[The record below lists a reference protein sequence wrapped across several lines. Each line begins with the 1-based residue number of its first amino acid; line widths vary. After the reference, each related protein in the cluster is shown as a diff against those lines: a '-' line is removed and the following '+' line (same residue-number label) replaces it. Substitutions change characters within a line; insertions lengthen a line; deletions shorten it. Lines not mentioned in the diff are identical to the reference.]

1 MKQFMAASAVLSIA
15 IASSAV
21 QISGLVDNDFAERY
35 AFSTNRAELI
45 ATLRPETRAWYV
57 YSILHAQNERRLDD
71 AERLLKQWDAARK
84 SGDFD
89 VSRWRAL
96 SDRQNMLRF
105 DEENAQ
111 GKDAIWR
118 VRSVFDHAGISH
130 SLPSREVEIQPDT
143 YPSALDEG
151 KISYESFSK
160 APLCELNDRYRFLAF
175 LRDGGAADGSLAEAA
190 ATGSF
195 LADTPGLMP
204 HLVAYLRDGDKSH
217 VFRRSGTFAGLTLVQ
232 LYDLA
237 KALKGNREK
246 SLTGEMVSVNGRTVR
261 CPYSRDFIETVFAKL
276 APSADVDPN
285 DFAIREACL
294 LKKIDFASSLGD
306 CVRREY
312 LLKTIRELLE
322 HYMQFGVEG
331 DHLDLFWRYL
341 ETSGDDKSI
350 LDDLIADYIAAARRA
365 GATFD
370 RGYSGYV
377 DVDFVK
383 AVEAETD
390 LVMGRPSAE
399 VDTSVFT
406 ADKFREIQNRVELK
420 WSNANPRVF
429 AADDKVSL
437 AIDVKNVLKM
447 RVAVFE
453 LDAASACRAANG
465 AVAADIDLDCA
476 VPTFERTMEFASQPS
491 VLRHRETL
499 SLPELDKPGVYV
511 VECSG
516 QGISSRAFVRKGCL
530 RPIVRSD
537 AAGHVFTVFD
547 EGGQVVK
554 GAKVWIDGTVF
565 KAEENGEIPVPFAS
579 SPKSSGRKTAIVEAG
594 RLAAPV
600 SFELKCEA
608 YSLAI
613 GVALPAESLVAG
625 CEATALI
632 RPTLFVSGM
641 PSSLKIVQNPVLT
654 VTLKSTNGRES
665 VKTFEDFALFD
676 DAESICRFK
685 VPSDLLSVSFEL
697 AGSVKRASGGDDEKL
712 SAGSHFAVNGIRN
725 TQQVVQLVMRKG
737 GDGYRIEMRGR
748 TGEPIPSR
756 PVNLRFAHCAFGG
769 CPIQVNLQGDAEGV
783 VRLGLLDDITTV
795 STSDFGG
802 YEWNIASESQWP
814 YGERM
819 IAVAEGES
827 FELPIRGLLA
837 GKWPGASE
845 LANRLSLLRVNG
857 AGEVTDDCIAACSY
871 EGGVVHVE
879 PLPAGD
885 YVLSLRTENR
895 QAAKITVVRA
905 AKGSGCDGAV
915 AGSMRIVA
923 EADAPGRLRIDSARV
938 DADGSMYI
946 QLLNYSPDARVHVYA
961 SRTMR
966 DNRDPASP
974 FSALAASLPLPHP
987 VLATRG
993 DITSKY
999 ISGRELGDK
1008 LRYILDRRQEPGR
1021 IGNMLSRPS
1030 LLLNP
1035 WSVSDTKTKEL
1046 DVSGGRS
1053 WDAEDAEPS
1062 ENSLRSP
1069 MKSRAGSSFG
1079 AAGGYNCRD
1088 FLPSPCAVFANL
1100 RPNGKGVVKLDVAS
1114 AAGMQDFAVIVTD
1127 GSLIDEVKFVR
1138 ACAPIRP
1145 RDLRV
1150 MPGKDPLAV
1159 AGKAKEYSTLAELC
1173 ELLMSVDSK
1182 GQGELSEFAFLA
1194 KWNAKSDD
1202 EKRMLYGKYASH
1214 ETDFFLYEK
1223 DRAFFDAVIAP
1234 NLRNKRRKD
1243 FFDHWLLGDDVSSF
1257 AEPGMYQG
1265 LNTLEK
1271 CLLARRVKSIAC
1283 AVARELADWCKANPV
1298 DPMLSNTIMAI
1309 AIGEMDDTIESSDMK
1324 ALGDEASDDIAVE
1337 VDFDEPT
1344 EGVAPLAKR
1353 SFPAV
1358 AAASVAP
1365 GRMVDNNVA
1374 FVSSPVKMKSMTGS
1388 RTPGSIGASVRGGAA
1403 RREAEL
1409 NRRRNR
1415 QFWRP
1420 PERTKEW
1427 VESYYYRRRADID
1440 TTTLVK
1446 PNTFWRDYAAAVAEG
1461 REDSFRSTEIVF
1473 ATSSLTE
1480 KIAALAVMQVGFK
1493 EAETS
1498 PVVFTRGGLNREA
1511 ECQDT
1516 IQVVQHFVVPGED
1529 DDNGN
1534 PVEVKDEFVAGKVY
1548 RLDTVVIN
1556 PTAKS
1561 RWIRL
1566 ISRVPSGAFPF
1577 GSSNGIDDMAVWF
1590 GPYESIVASRLEF
1603 YFPLADKT
1611 SGTLTPAQV
1620 LENGALV
1627 GSGKAFTC
1635 CVVPKETKVDTSS
1648 WSYVSQKGTKGE
1660 VLEYIRNKNLN
1671 GIDLSRTGWRMV
1683 DGDFA
1688 RKVLA
1693 ALDARRAY
1701 CEPLWLSGLRWRDS
1715 FDVNRIRQVASVKA
1729 NADKLAKNLGPYL
1742 KTSIVDIEPEDV
1754 SLFEHREYWPV
1765 VNAMTHAKGG
1775 SAAIPNESL
1784 AAQYRA
1790 FLDMLAGKP
1799 SLSAKDKL
1807 LAAVYLFTQDRIPE
1821 AEALVAS
1828 VSPSDVETQMQL
1840 DYMNAYMAFS
1850 HGDPEG
1856 ARAIAAMHAD
1866 APSKIWRERFA
1877 DVIAQA
1883 DEIAG
1888 RDEQVVSG
1896 LASAAPSLSMRADA
1910 MDGAT
1915 DGVVLFSRNLESCVV
1930 KAYPVDIE
1938 IAFSKNPFGSGK
1950 GGFGAVS
1957 SLRPAWESNIRLLGE
1972 GGTRVELPKA
1982 MRESNLVVVATGA
1995 DGRAEERLEILPGA
2009 IDVQVVRECR
2019 QLRVR
2024 DAKGRAL
2031 PGAYVKV
2038 YSRDASGRQVK
2049 FHKDGYTDLRGV
2061 FDYESVS
2068 TDSEF
2073 RPSEF
2078 AVFVKSDGNG
2088 ARTLRVEAAK

>member
-1 MKQFMAASAVLSIA
+1 MKQLMAASAVLSIA
-15 IASSAV
+15 FASSAV
-21 QISGLVDNDFAERY
+21 QINGLADNEFAERY

-175 LRDGGAADGSLAEAA
+175 LRDSGAADGSLAEAA

-246 SLTGEMVSVNGRTVR
+246 SLTGEIVSVNGRTVR

-350 LDDLIADYIAAARRA
+350 LDDLIADYIAAARRV

-420 WSNANPRVF
+420 WSNANPRVV

-437 AIDVKNVLKM
+437 AIDVKNVPKM

-547 EGGQVVK
+547 EGGRVVK

-594 RLAAPV
+594 RLAAPI

-665 VKTFEDFALFD
+665 VKAFEDFALFD
-676 DAESICRFK
+676 DAESVCRFK

-712 SAGSHFAVNGIRN
+712 SAGSHFTVNGIRN

-885 YVLSLRTENR
+885 YVFSLRTENR

-905 AKGSGCDGAV
+905 AKGSGGDGAV

-974 FSALAASLPLPHP
+974 FSALADSLAVPHP

-1046 DVSGGRS
+1046 NVSDGGS

-1062 ENSLRSP
+1062 ENSLRSL
-1069 MKSRAGSSFG
+1069 KDSRGGFG
-1079 AAGGYNCRD
+1079 GVAAGGYNCRD

-1100 RPNGKGVVKLDVAS
+1100 RPNSKGVVKLDVAS
-1114 AAGMQDFAVIVTD
+1114 AAGMQDFDVIATD
-1127 GSLIDEVKFVR
+1127 GALIDEVKL
-1138 ACAPIRP
+1138 AGPCAPIAP

-1150 MPGKDPLAV
+1150 NPGVDALAMS
-1159 AGKAKEYSTLAELC
+1159 GRTRKMSTLGELC
-1173 ELLMSVDSK
+1173 ALLMSVDGKSHPVF
-1182 GQGELSEFAFLA
+1182 QEFAFLA
-1194 KWNAKSDD
+1194 RWNEIGEAQ
-1202 EKRMLYGKYASH
+1202 KRELYGKYASH
-1214 ETDFFLYEK
+1214 EMDLFLYEK
-1223 DRAFFDAVIAP
+1223 DRAFFDAVVAP
-1234 NLRNKRRKD
+1234 NLRNKRSKD
-1243 FFDHWLLGDDVSSF
+1243 FLDHWLIGDDLTRY
-1257 AEPGMYQG
+1257 AEPGELQS

-1271 CLLARRVKSIAC
+1271 CLLARSVRSIAPS
-1283 AVARELADWCKANPV
+1283 VAKELADWCDSNPV
-1298 DPMLSNTIMAI
+1298 DPRESDRLKAI
-1309 AIGEMDDTIESSDMK
+1309 AIGEADDTPEAAVLCAAEAPCPEDIEV
-1324 ALGDEASDDIAVE
+1324 A
-1337 VDFDEPT
+1337 VDFDDC
-1344 EGVAPLAKR
+1344 GSMR
-1353 SFPAV
+1353 PAGF
-1358 AAASVAP
+1358 ALTRA
-1365 GRMVDNNVA
+1365 DTL
-1374 FVSSPVKMKSMTGS
+1374 VSSPVRMKSMVGS
-1388 RTPGSIGASVRGGAA
+1388 RTPRSIGAAVRGGAA
-1403 RREAEL
+1403 RRSAEIK
-1409 NRRRNR
+1409 RRQNR

-1427 VESYYYRRRADID
+1427 VETYYYMCRTGGDAAG
-1440 TTTLVK
+1440 LVG
-1446 PNTFWRDYAAAVAEG
+1446 PNTFWRDYAAAVSEG
-1461 REDSFRSTEIVF
+1461 KEGEFRSPEIVF

-1480 KIAALAVMQVGFK
+1480 MLAALAVMQVGFR
-1493 EAETS
+1493 ESESAS
-1498 PVVFTRGGLNREA
+1498 VVFTRGKPTREA
-1511 ECQDT
+1511 GESDAV
-1516 IQVVQHFVVPGED
+1516 QVVQHFVDAVELD
-1529 DDNGN
+1529 ENGN
-1534 PVEVKDEFVAGKVY
+1534 NLEVKDEFVVGKIY
-1548 RLDTVVIN
+1548 GLDTIVIN
-1556 PTAKS
+1556 PTS
-1561 RWIRL
+1561 RKRWLRVVSRL
-1566 ISRVPSGAFPF
+1566 PSGAFPIGKSGGAEDKSF
-1577 GSSNGIDDMAVWF
+1577 VL
-1590 GPYESIVASRLEF
+1590 GPYESSVALRQEF
-1603 YFPLADKT
+1603 YFPIADKA
-1611 SGTLTPAQV
+1611 S
-1620 LENGALV
+1620 GALSPACVIEQDAAV
-1627 GSGKAFTC
+1627 GKGREFTC
-1635 CVVPKETKVDTSS
+1635 CVVPKQTNVDKAS
-1648 WSYVSQKGTKGE
+1648 WSYVSQRGTKGE
-1660 VLEYIRNKNLN
+1660 VLEFLRGRNLN
-1671 GIDLSRTGWRMV
+1671 GVDLTRAGWRMK

-1688 RKVLA
+1688 RKVLGV
-1693 ALDARRAY
+1693 LESRTVY
-1701 CEPLWLSGLRWRDS
+1701 CEPLWLCGLNWRDS
-1715 FDVNRIRQVASVKA
+1715 FDVRRIRQVASLKQ
-1729 NADKLAKNLGPYL
+1729 NREKLAKNLGPFL
-1742 KTSIVDIEPEDV
+1742 KTSIVDIEPEET

-1799 SLSAKDKL
+1799 SPSAKDKL
-1807 LAAVYLFTQDRIPE
+1807 LAAVYLFTQDRIAE

-1840 DYMNAYMAFS
+1840 DYMNAYIAFS

-1888 RDEQVVSG
+1888 RAEQVVSS

-1910 MDGAT
+1910 TDGAT
-1915 DGVVLFSRNLESCVV
+1915 DGVVLFSRNLETCVV

-2031 PGAYVKV
+2031 TGAYVKV

-2088 ARTLRVEAAK
+2088 ARTLRVEAGK